1 MGCWNYWGWVGR
13 ISPVCQTDASA
24 GLLENGLEVEKPGAR
39 RWNDMSLGMT
49 DDRNFSE
56 RRIWSQG
63 SQRWGFGKKNKNVQ
77 RGKVQA
83 PKLRNSRNYD
93 QYVYSAF
100 TSSGFH
106 TTSWYPPHHRP
117 KADTAQNLPY
127 ADDKRL
133 RKANTG
139 SHSMW
144 TVGLDR
150 NWGPDARPWSRLAM
164 LEYTA

>member
-1 MGCWNYWGWVGR
+1 MGCWNYWGWMGR
-13 ISPVCQTDASA
+13 ISPVFQTDASA
-24 GLLENGLEVEKPGAR
+24 GLLENGLEAEKPGAR
-39 RWNDMSLGMT
+39 RWNDMSMGMT
-49 DDRNFSE
+49 DGRNFSE
-56 RRIWSQG
+56 RRIWSWG

-117 KADTAQNLPY
+117 KADKAQNLMQMTKGSGKPTQGHM
-127 ADDKRL
+127 ACEQWDW
-133 RKANTG
+133 TG
-139 SHSMW
+139 PEILMLGP
-144 TVGLDR
+144 GLG
-150 NWGPDARPWSRLAM
+150 WQC
-164 LEYTA
+164 